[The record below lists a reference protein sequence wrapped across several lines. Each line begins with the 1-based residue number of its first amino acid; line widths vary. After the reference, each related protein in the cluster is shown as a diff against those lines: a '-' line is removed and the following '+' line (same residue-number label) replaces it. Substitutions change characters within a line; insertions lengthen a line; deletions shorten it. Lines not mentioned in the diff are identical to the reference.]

1 MILTIQTYDCVCFQV
16 SKLFCDSLKDS
27 VEPER
32 LPLLSADELASD
44 MMRKWR
50 EEEERKHIEENVMLT
65 VASEKK
71 PTAPS
76 TNEEVPAQKTE
87 QNMETPKEVPKEK
100 TVKRDMPSAD
110 EFSERQEKETE
121 DAKRVAEKERERR
134 EQDRRMAA
142 LLEARS
148 RSLLNVKK
156 EEMRIE
162 EQKEQR
168 EQKQEQ
174 KQEDKEE
181 KEEQKVQKEEKEE
194 QKEQKEEKKELKE
207 QEPKP
212 EEREQK
218 EEQKEQK
225 QQLEERKEEEE
236 QQLEEMI
243 ELPLTQDQEGT
254 IAIAM
259 PEGTP
264 LFFRTRVILS
274 SRDQE
279 VTSLNLEPVVYVIGR
294 LGVSTCQ
301 SFYDSRKEDT
311 GYDISWILLE
321 LSDDN
326 DEYE

>member
-76 TNEEVPAQKTE
+76 ANEEVPAQKTE
-87 QNMETPKEVPKEK
+87 QNAETPKEVPKEK

-134 EQDRRMAA
+134 EQNRRMVA

-168 EQKQEQ
+168 EQKEEQ
-174 KQEDKEE
+174 KQ
-181 KEEQKVQKEEKEE
+181 EEKEE
-194 QKEQKEEKKELKE
+194 QKEQLKE
-207 QEPKP
+207 QLK
-212 EEREQK
+212 
-218 EEQKEQK
+218 EQKEQK
-225 QQLEERKEEEE
+225 
-236 QQLEEMI
+236 
-243 ELPLTQDQEGT
+243 
-254 IAIAM
+254 A
-259 PEGTP
+259 
-264 LFFRTRVILS
+264 
-274 SRDQE
+274 
-279 VTSLNLEPVVYVIGR
+279 
-294 LGVSTCQ
+294 
-301 SFYDSRKEDT
+301 T
-311 GYDISWILLE
+311 GMQ
-321 LSDDN
+321 
-326 DEYE
+326 